1 MFFQPG
7 GQQPARLCRRILH
20 QRQCGR
26 AVCTRARKLRR
37 VPASRSLADGV
48 IRCFFKIYGLGK
60 QNEKAPAK
68 VDAKAELEK
77 YRLGVKVL
85 RADVARSA
93 AAAYGAVGPTL
104 RGGAVVQLSE
114 AQQQRMAQTR
124 QDLVAML
131 LFLFFAMNTFPLTPL
146 LLPATLKY
154 IPEKWL
160 VPSSLSH
167 RRVEAMRTLER
178 RRKAL
183 PATET

>member
-1 MFFQPG
+1 MP
-7 GQQPARLCRRILH
+7 
-20 QRQCGR
+20 
-26 AVCTRARKLRR
+26 
-37 VPASRSLADGV
+37 
-48 IRCFFKIYGLGK
+48 
-60 QNEKAPAK
+60 
-68 VDAKAELEK
+68 
-77 YRLGVKVL
+77 
-85 RADVARSA
+85 
-93 AAAYGAVGPTL
+93 
-104 RGGAVVQLSE
+104 LSE

-146 LLPATLKY
+146 LLPATLKVDVRQLRCCLQCPARQSPSQLNADLCACRVPRPDEQY